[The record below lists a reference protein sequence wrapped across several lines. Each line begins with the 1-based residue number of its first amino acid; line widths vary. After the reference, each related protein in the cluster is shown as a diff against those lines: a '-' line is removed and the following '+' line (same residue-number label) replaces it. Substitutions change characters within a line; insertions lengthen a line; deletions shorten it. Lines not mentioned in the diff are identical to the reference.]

1 MSVTDP
7 VRRARSSLARSY
19 RGDVH
24 VTPERQ
30 AELRRNLTEAKLERA
45 INEAVAAAP
54 PLTDEQRARLAQL
67 LSGGAR

>member
-1 MSVTDP
+1 M
-7 VRRARSSLARSY
+7 RKARSSLARSY
-19 RGDVH
+19 REDVH

-54 PLTDEQRARLAQL
+54 PLTDEQRARLASL